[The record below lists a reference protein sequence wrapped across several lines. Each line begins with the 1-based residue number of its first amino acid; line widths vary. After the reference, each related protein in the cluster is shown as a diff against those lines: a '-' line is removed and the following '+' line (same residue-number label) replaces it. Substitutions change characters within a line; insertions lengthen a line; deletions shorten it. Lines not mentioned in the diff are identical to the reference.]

1 MDSRKQITYRLVTAV
16 LESRKSHRQIAEEA
30 GVSLNTMHYYMNKGG
45 MPGADKLAALCRA
58 LEVSADWLLGLESKY
73 MEPSNDLL
81 TLEELREMEGEPY

>member
-16 LESRKSHRQIAEEA
+16 LESGKSHRRIAEEA

-58 LEVSADWLLGLESKY
+58 LNVSADWLLGLESKY

>member
-16 LESRKSHRQIAEEA
+16 LDSRKSHRRIAEEA

-58 LEVSADWLLGLESKY
+58 LNVSADWLLGLEEKHGSGK
-73 MEPSNDLL
+73 L
-81 TLEELREMEGEPY
+81 